1 MTSVQPGVELR
12 DSELSAIYRS
22 ADQVS
27 VAGQR
32 ITKRLVKTELIALI
46 VASLTGVTVVR
57 VTSHQLDVLAPIS
70 AIAFVVA
77 LSSLG
82 WRVWRKPEEDW
93 YEGRAG
99 AESARTLAWK
109 YAIGADSF
117 PVGGGEEDE
126 KKLAMLFLDRLRNVV
141 SYLEDT
147 KLPSLSSEARELTE
161 AMRRVRRSDVGTRRL
176 VYWRD
181 RIKDQLDWYARRSSD
196 HDKSAKR
203 WLGAA
208 ITASLAGIAMAVVKF
223 WFIDE
228 DLLGVC
234 AAVASSA
241 IAWNQL
247 NQYRNQATAYAVA
260 ARELNV
266 IHDQIEHVPDD
277 EWAAFAEEAEDAIS
291 REHTLWAARRGY
303 SKPPS

>member
-1 MTSVQPGVELR
+1 
-12 DSELSAIYRS
+12 
-22 ADQVS
+22 
-27 VAGQR
+27 
-32 ITKRLVKTELIALI
+32 
-46 VASLTGVTVVR
+46 
-57 VTSHQLDVLAPIS
+57 
-70 AIAFVVA
+70 VA

-147 KLPSLSSEARELTE
+147 KL
-161 AMRRVRRSDVGTRRL
+161 
-176 VYWRD
+176 
-181 RIKDQLDWYARRSSD
+181 
-196 HDKSAKR
+196 
-203 WLGAA
+203 
-208 ITASLAGIAMAVVKF
+208 VVKF